1 MRFHIIHNDYPESI
15 SLAKDLNE
23 QLSTRKGWNID
34 EQNPEV
40 IFSIGGDGT
49 FLKAVQKF
57 HDKLDQV
64 KFLPIKSGNVGFYT
78 RFNHAPI
85 DDNFLK
91 ALDEKT
97 FKTIQFPMLQIQ
109 ADDQKYFA
117 INEVKL
123 VNATRP
129 LTCTVAI
136 NGETLETFKGTGLVF
151 ATATGTSGFAKTT
164 GGALIYPD
172 AKLYEML
179 ELSPVNNRH
188 FTTINAPIIFN
199 QNQKVQLTLSSRQT
213 AEQQLVIDAFNY
225 SGAIKSLTVELCDE
239 KLTMI
244 TLDQDQIDRT
254 ILWRE
259 IFVKN

>member
-1 MRFHIIHNDYPESI
+1 MYYVYFTIFPESI
-15 SLAKDLNE
+15 SLAKDLKDK
-23 QLSTRKGWNID
+23 LATREGWSAD

-57 HDKLDQV
+57 HDQLDQV

-78 RFNHAPI
+78 RFNHAPF

-91 ALDEKT
+91 ALEDQA
-97 FKTIQFPMLQIQ
+97 FKIYQFPMLQIT

-123 VNATRP
+123 INSTRP
-129 LTCTVAI
+129 LTCEVTI
-136 NGETLETFKGTGLVF
+136 NEEPLETFKGTGIVF
-151 ATATGTSGFAKTT
+151 ATATGTSGYVKAA

-179 ELSPVNNRH
+179 EIAPVKNNN
-188 FTTINAPIIFN
+188 FSTITAPIIFN
-199 QNQKVQLTLSSRQT
+199 QNQKVQLTVTSRQT
-213 AEQQLVIDAFNY
+213 AEQQLVVDAFNY
-225 SGAIKSLTVELCDE
+225 SGALKTLTVELCDE

-254 ILWRE
+254 VLWRE